1 MSLATRL
8 FRALG
13 YEPRRPRRRQYEGAT
28 MSRLT
33 SSWVTSGTS
42 ADAEIHGSIS
52 RLRNRARQLVRDSD
66 YARQAKRAVMNN
78 VIGTGIKLQAQVMM
92 QRGGRLDE
100 DLNKRIEKAWK
111 YWGYKSYCDVAGRL
125 CFADIERMIVGAM
138 CESGEV
144 FVRVIRRPF
153 GGSQIPFALQIIE
166 SDQLDETY
174 TGKSSANGNEW
185 RMGVEVDQF
194 GRAVQYAFLQK
205 HPGDAPFSGTAGK
218 RHLMLQADEVMHLYI
233 QERPGQTR
241 GVTWFASAIKRLHH
255 LAGYEEAE
263 VIRARASSSLM
274 GFITTTEGELGT
286 AEEVYDSDRVDSF
299 APGVFKY
306 LQPGESVTVPSLDAP
321 DGQFEPFTRGMLRA
335 VAAGLGTSYE
345 SVSRDYSQSNYS
357 SSRLAMLEDR
367 DNWRSIQRFLIEN
380 FHQPVFNMWLEMAVM
395 GGALDLPAY
404 EANPE
409 RYRNIKW
416 CPRAYGYVDPQKE
429 VAAYKAAVRCGFKT
443 LADVVAEQGG
453 DLDDLLKQRQAELAM
468 LDEMNIVLDTD
479 PSEVNG
485 GGGVQPGLGMGAIP
499 AFDDTE
505 RPGEQEQQEPEV
517 EEIPEEQVEPV
528 AEQEVTE
535 DGDD

>member
-1 MSLATRL
+1 MGLRTRF

-13 YEPRRPRRRQYEGAT
+13 YEPRRPRRRMYEGAT
-28 MSRLT
+28 VSRLT
-33 SSWVTSGTS
+33 SSWITNGTS
-42 ADAEIHGSIS
+42 ADAEVNGSLS

-78 VIGTGIKLQAQVMM
+78 VIGTGIKLQSQVMM
-92 QRGGRLDE
+92 QRGVKLDE
-100 DLNKRIEKAWK
+100 DLSRKIEKAWK
-111 YWGYKSYCDVAGRL
+111 YWGYKDYCDVSGRL

-153 GGSQIPFALQIIE
+153 GGSQIPFALQVIE

-174 TGKSSANGNEW
+174 TGKSSASGNEW
-185 RMGVEVDQF
+185 RMGVECDQF
-194 GRAVQYAFLQK
+194 GRAVQYAFLSK
-205 HPGDAPFSGTAGK
+205 HPGDAPFSGQAGK
-218 RHLMLQADEVMHLYI
+218 RHLMLSADEVIHLYI
-233 QERPGQTR
+233 PERPGQTR

-263 VIRARASSSLM
+263 VIRARAASSLM
-274 GFITTTEGELGT
+274 GFITSPEGELGT
-286 AEEVYDSDRVDSF
+286 VDEVYDGDRVDSF
-299 APGVFKY
+299 APGKFAY
-306 LQPGESVTVPSLDAP
+306 LAPGESVTVPQLDAP
-321 DGQFEPFTRGMLRA
+321 NGQFEPFTRGMLRA
-335 VAAGLGTSYE
+335 VAAGLGASYE

-380 FHQPVFNMWLEMAVM
+380 FHQPVFNMWLDMAVM

-404 EANPE
+404 ESNPE
-409 RYRNIKW
+409 RYRAIKW
-416 CPRAYGYVDPQKE
+416 CPRAYGYVDPAKE
-429 VAAYKAAVRCGFKT
+429 VKAYKDAVRCGFKT

-468 LDEMNIVLDTD
+468 LDQMNIVLDTD

-485 GGGVQPGLGMGAIP
+485 GGGVQPGLGMGAVP
-499 AFDDTE
+499 AFDETE
-505 RPGEQEQQEPEV
+505 SPVTNE
-517 EEIPEEQVEPV
+517 EEQDDG
-528 AEQEVTE
+528 E
-535 DGDD
+535 D

>member
-13 YEPRRPRRRQYEGAT
+13 YEPVRPRRRLYEGAST
-28 MSRLT
+28 SRLT
-33 SSWVTSGTS
+33 STWITNGTS
-42 ADAEIHGSIS
+42 ADAEINGSLA

-100 DLNKRIEKAWK
+100 DLNDRIENAWK
-111 YWGYKSYCDVAGRL
+111 YWTYKSYCDVAGRL

-144 FVRVIRRPF
+144 FVRVIRRSF

-166 SDQLDETY
+166 SDQLDSDY
-174 TGKSSANGNEW
+174 SGPALNRRNEW
-185 RMGVEVDQF
+185 RMGVECDEF
-194 GRAVQYAFLQK
+194 GKAVRYAFLQK
-205 HPGDAPFSGTAGK
+205 HPGDTQFHGYGDK
-218 RHLMLQADEVMHLYI
+218 QHLMLPADEVLHLYI
-233 QERPGQTR
+233 PERPGQTR

-274 GFITTTEGELGT
+274 GFITSPEGELGT
-286 AEEVYDSDRVDSF
+286 PDEVYGGDRVDSF
-299 APGVFKY
+299 QPGVFKT
-306 LQPGESVTVPSLDAP
+306 LAPGQNVSVPQLDAP

-335 VAAGLGTSYE
+335 VAAGLGCSYTQ
-345 SVSRDYSQSNYS
+345 VSSDFSQANYS
-357 SSRLAMLEDR
+357 SSRLELLETR
-367 DNWRSIQRFLIEN
+367 DNWRAIQRFLIEN

-404 EANPE
+404 EANPD
-409 RYRNIKW
+409 RFRMIKW

-429 VAAYKAAVRCGFKT
+429 VAAYKDAVRCGFKT
-443 LADVVAEQGG
+443 LSDVVAEQGG

-485 GGGVQPGLGMGAIP
+485 GGGAQAGLGIGAAP
-499 AFDDTE
+499 AFSDTE
-505 RPGEQEQQEPEV
+505 RPGEEQ
-517 EEIPEEQVEPV
+517 EEQPQQQQPEP
-528 AEQEVTE
+528 EVTE
-535 DGDD
+535 DAEG